1 MAQKGPFLLTAQPS
15 SGSFPCG
22 GDELASG
29 TIVEYTPPDNY
40 VVEWT
45 DATTTMYL

>member
-1 MAQKGPFLLTAQPS
+1 MVEAVGVD
-15 SGSFPCG
+15 G

-45 DATTTMYL
+45 DATTTMYLLRIIFA